1 MIIKMKPIVYGI
13 QHVSFLVRD
22 TGRAL
27 DFYQGILG
35 IPVNHARPELG
46 YPGAW
51 LEIGGNQQIHLL
63 QLPMPA
69 PWEEQPGHGGRDR
82 HVALL
87 VRDLD
92 TLQSTLEKNSIA
104 TTRSRSGRNAL
115 FCRDPDGNALEFIQ
129 IEEKEGLL

>member
-1 MIIKMKPIVYGI
+1 MTIKMKPIVYGI

-63 QLPMPA
+63 QLPMPT
-69 PWEEQPGHGGRDR
+69 PWEEQPDHGGRDR

-92 TLQSTLEKNSIA
+92 ALQSTLEKNGIA
-104 TTRSRSGRNAL
+104 TTRSRSGRRAL
-115 FCRDPDGNALEFIQ
+115 FCRDPDGNALEFIK
-129 IEEKEGLL
+129 IEE